1 MIRPHPAFRLFA
13 TTNTVGLGEV
23 RRARAGNGKTKPAA
37 ARTVEEKAL
46 SAMDLSPPVT
56 LERLKARYKELVK
69 RLHPD
74 ANGGDQAAEERLK
87 SVNQAYATLKNS
99 VGS

>member
-1 MIRPHPAFRLFA
+1 MRHRPRCAPVCLLLTHQTPPAKPRSKSDEALD
-13 TTNTVGLGEV
+13 VLGLAV
-23 RRARAGNGKTKPAA
+23 
-37 ARTVEEKAL
+37 
-46 SAMDLSPPVT
+46 PVT
-56 LERLKARYKELVK
+56 ADDVKARYIELVK
-69 RLHPD
+69 RMHPD